1 MPGLDDS
8 MESNAPLNVAST
20 ATEEI
25 GKMMS
30 NFTERRFVLDGKN
43 YVSVEAFYQGLKWPD
58 PKKRREIAKLSGPR
72 AKTAGKGA
80 PKAELFVYEGREY
93 KSGSTEHHE
102 LIKAA
107 IRASLAQNP
116 EVAAAFC
123 LTHPRPIIHD
133 TGHAENRGTALP
145 GARFAQILTELRQE
159 FLDAGCGPKPATQ
172 G

>member
-1 MPGLDDS
+1 
-8 MESNAPLNVAST
+8 MERSAPLNVAST

-30 NFTERRFVLDGKN
+30 NFTQRRFVLDGKN
-43 YVSVEAFYQGLKWPD
+43 YLSVEAFYQGLKWPD

-80 PKAELFVYEGREY
+80 PKSDGFTYEGREY
-93 KSGSTEHHE
+93 KFGSTGHHE

-116 EVAAAFC
+116 EAAEAFC
-123 LTHPRPIIHD
+123 LTHPRAIVHD
-133 TGHAENRGTALP
+133 TGHAENPGSALP
-145 GARFAQILTELRQE
+145 GEKFAQILTELRQE
-159 FLDAGCGPKPATQ
+159 FLEAG
-172 G
+172 